1 MASDSDPIFKKT
13 WGTPPTHS
21 IKESDNTAHKALELA
36 EKLEEKMLVNPLK
49 YLGSEKGKSWLGV
62 YIGGALAFSCLVAAG
77 VMLSNNQKKLGSTED
92 NFLIGGLMLGS
103 AIGLGIYFMAL
114 SSVEFLGNNIIF
126 ISIFMSTLALGLG
139 IFMMI
144 VAVKSR
150 TLPG

>member
-1 MASDSDPIFKKT
+1 MASNSDPIFKKT

-21 IKESDNTAHKALELA
+21 IKESDNVAHKALELA
-36 EKLEEKMLVNPLK
+36 EQLEEKMLVNPLK

-62 YIGGALAFSCLVAAG
+62 YIGGALATCCLIAAA
-77 VMLSNNQKKLGSTED
+77 VMLSNNQKSLTSTED
-92 NFLIGGLMLGS
+92 SFLVGGLMLGS

-114 SSVEFLGNNIIF
+114 SSVEFLGNNIVF
-126 ISIFMSTLALGLG
+126 ISIFMATLALGLS